1 MKIENLPVSKIYPR
15 SSAGNRAIN
24 EGKVAQLANSIQEVG
39 LRHPISV
46 TAAQR
51 LISGV
56 LSDVWEIIAGH
67 HRHAAVLS
75 LGEEIIPAEVL
86 TLDDLPAE
94 TRPTSDGGPGRAKQT
109 RRQNG
114 DDTVDRFTTATA
126 KAAGKS
132 ERNVQRAALRG
143 KKLHAARALRGLPVG
158 PTRVGLPVSLTKAAE
173 VFEY

>member
-67 HRHAAVLS
+67 HRYAAVVS
-75 LGEEIIPAEVL
+75 LGEETIPAEVL
-86 TLDDLPAE
+86 TLDALRLELTTIDENLMRSGLSPAE
-94 TRPTSDGGPGRAKQT
+94 EAWQVARRKVIYEELHPETRSTSDGGPGRAKQT

-114 DDTVDRFTTATA
+114 DDTV
-126 KAAGKS
+126 
-132 ERNVQRAALRG
+132 
-143 KKLHAARALRGLPVG
+143 
-158 PTRVGLPVSLTKAAE
+158 
-173 VFEY
+173 